1 MRLNAGIRA
10 FPRPVW
16 PQWRPARVVCGRLK
30 DTDSPLTVAA
40 PCGIRTH
47 FPCTAG
53 RSSYVGASITLGDMP
68 RRSTA
73 TVRRQPVANV
83 TTSTGPVAIYSETL
97 AVETTE
103 RVQVIDLTEL
113 VMEHVHRWPVREGL
127 VTLSSMHTTLTLFIN
142 EHQQALLADM
152 KTFLEQVV
160 KDDHG
165 WLHND
170 PDHSD
175 CDRANA
181 DSHLRA
187 LLLGHSLTLPLSGG
201 EIVLGQWQRILMGE
215 LDGPRSR
222 SLRLQVMGV
231 AEGGA

>member
-1 MRLNAGIRA
+1 M
-10 FPRPVW
+10 F
-16 PQWRPARVVCGRLK
+16 CGRQEE
-30 DTDSPLTVAA
+30 TDFPLTVAA
-40 PCGIRTH
+40 PCGICTH
-47 FPCTAG
+47 FPGTAG
-53 RSSYVGASITLGDMP
+53 RSSYVGGEYNIGDMP

-73 TVRRQPVANV
+73 TVRRQPVEKV
-83 TTSTGPVAIYSETL
+83 TTATGPVSIYSETL
-97 AVETTE
+97 HVDTSE
-103 RVQVIDLTEL
+103 RVEVVDITEMI
-113 VMEHVHRWPVREGL
+113 MEHVHRWPVREGL

-142 EHQQALLADM
+142 EHQRALLADM
-152 KTFLEQVV
+152 KTFLEQIV

-187 LLLGHSLTLPLSGG
+187 LLLGHAVTLPLAGG

-231 AEGGA
+231 AGGGA